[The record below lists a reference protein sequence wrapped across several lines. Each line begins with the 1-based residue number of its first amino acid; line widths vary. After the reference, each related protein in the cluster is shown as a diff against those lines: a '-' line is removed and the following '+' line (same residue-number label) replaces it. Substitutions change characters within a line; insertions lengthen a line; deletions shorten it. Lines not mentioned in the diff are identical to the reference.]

1 MGRVRDKREIE
12 HDAAEL
18 VVAALGALR
27 ADPRDTGGGEQ
38 IRDFDIVFEDD
49 HEEPLEITLDAQKA
63 VVQTWERLDR
73 ANELEADLERYWSI
87 SPKFYDKEGRGF
99 VLDVKAVRAILVG
112 FLQELER
119 LEIYEF
125 WTWKLWGHPSLGSTA
140 RQLSRY
146 GVEYGS
152 SIEVPPEHS
161 DIRRL
166 HLAAVRGG
174 AVGPILITNAVEAQ
188 AAKADNQAK
197 LAACLDAPRR
207 HLYVGLT
214 SAGEPEGMAWWALL
228 DVLERGGEMPP
239 IPVLPEAIT
248 TVWAGTGTGA
258 IWVTPP
264 GPWHLCRAPAAT
276 DA

>member
-1 MGRVRDKREIE
+1 MREIE
-12 HDAAEL
+12 RDAAEL
-18 VVAALGALR
+18 VVGALGALR
-27 ADPRDTGGGEQ
+27 AEPRDSGGEQ
-38 IRDFDIVFEDD
+38 MRDFDIVFEDG
-49 HEEPLEITLDAQKA
+49 HEEPLEITLDAQRE

-73 ANELEADLERYWSI
+73 ANELEADLERYWMI

-99 VLDVKAVRAILVG
+99 VLDVKAVRAVLVP

-125 WTWKLWGHPSLGSTA
+125 WTWELWGHPSVGSTA
-140 RQLSRY
+140 RQVSSY
-146 GVEYGS
+146 GVEHGS

-161 DIRRL
+161 DVPRL
-166 HLAAVRGG
+166 HLAAIRGG
-174 AVGPILITNAVEAQ
+174 AIGASLITNAVEAQ

-197 LAACLDAPRR
+197 LAACPDAGRR

-239 IPVLPEAIT
+239 IPALPEAIT
-248 TVWAGTGTGA
+248 TVWAGTGSGA
-258 IWVTPP
+258 IYVTPP
-264 GPWHLCRAPAAT
+264 
-276 DA
+276 DAWVMYRVESPVDG

>member
-1 MGRVRDKREIE
+1 MREIE

-18 VVAALGALR
+18 VVEALGALR
-27 ADPRDTGGGEQ
+27 AEPRDTRGGEQ
-38 IRDFDIVFEDD
+38 MRDFDIVFDD
-49 HEEPLEITLDAQKA
+49 GHEEPLEITLDAQGA

-73 ANELEADLERYWSI
+73 ANELEADLERYWSL
-87 SPKFYDKEGRGF
+87 SPKFYDKDGRGF
-99 VLDVKAVRAILVG
+99 VLDVNAVRAVLIP

-119 LEIYEF
+119 LEIFEF
-125 WTWKLWGHPSLGSTA
+125 WTWKLWGHPSLGPAA
-140 RQLSRY
+140 RQLSSY
-146 GVEYGS
+146 GVEFGS

-161 DIRRL
+161 EVPRL
-166 HLAAVRGG
+166 HLAAIRGG
-174 AVGPILITNAVEAQ
+174 AVGPSLITNAVEAQ

-197 LAACLDAPRR
+197 LAASPDAARRR

-214 SAGEPEGMAWWALL
+214 SAGEPEGLAWWALL

-239 IPVLPEAIT
+239 IPALPEPIT

-264 GPWHLCRAPAAT
+264 DPWHLYRVPAAT
-276 DA
+276 NA